1 LQFLQ
6 RGVQEVVGAIVL
18 DLGQL
23 RIIGQQVQGLQ
34 DHIRLEVKTKLVRQG
49 IPIQPI
55 VSIQDV
61 RLLHMV
67 EFVETLINV
76 LLSLFLF

>member
-34 DHIRLEVKTKLVRQG
+34 DHIHLEVKTKLVRQG